1 MMTMKNIIN
10 PHMLLDFKI
19 LEWDDCRMEMING
32 PVFQSTLFYKPH
44 SHKQSFPTI
53 CFICNIK
60 TLGAS
65 GGTLVKEVIGRL
77 VD

>member
-32 PVFQSTLFYKPH
+32 LVFQSTLFYKPH
-44 SHKQSFPTI
+44 SHKHSFPTI
-53 CFICNIK
+53 CFICALYV
-60 TLGAS
+60 TLK
-65 GGTLVKEVIGRL
+65 LWEHQEELWLRR
-77 VD
+77 